1 LLASANGSSELMSN
15 ISASVVT
22 MLYNMQLMRFAGED
36 GVAAYGVMMYV
47 GFIFIA
53 IFIGYSV
60 GTAPIVG
67 YNFGAKNAHE
77 LKSLLRKSAVISF
90 TLGIAMTLI
99 AFIFARP
106 LSMIFVGYDTALL
119 EMTVR
124 GFRIFSLSFVLSG
137 FCIYG
142 SSFFTALNNG
152 IISAAMSFMRTL
164 VYQAVGILVLP
175 IFWELDGIWYSM
187 LVAEALALITTF
199 IFLFANKKKYNY

>member
-1 LLASANGSSELMSN
+1 
-15 ISASVVT
+15 
-22 MLYNMQLMRFAGED
+22 
-36 GVAAYGVMMYV
+36 MMYV